1 MSLQG
6 RSHKP
11 KALQAFRSLSL
22 ASAALFRG
30 AGREKSSVFQGLQSC
45 FEKLTKK
52 VLQSKIFFS
61 GKVFKTADTRP
72 VSVGAKNSYY

>member
-6 RSHKP
+6 RSRKP

-61 GKVFKTADTRP
+61 GKVF
-72 VSVGAKNSYY
+72 